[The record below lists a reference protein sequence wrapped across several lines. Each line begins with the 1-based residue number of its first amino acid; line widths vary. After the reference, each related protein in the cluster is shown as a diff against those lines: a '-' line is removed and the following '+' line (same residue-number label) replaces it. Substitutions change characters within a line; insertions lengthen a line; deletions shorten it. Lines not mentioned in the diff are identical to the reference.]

1 MNHITISRLLGASR
15 LATLM
20 LCAIAILAL
29 AGCTKTVSVDLL
41 DKPLPVLSEGEPEVG
56 MVSTVGTNRVQLI
69 SMSDNSNT
77 LGERYADWFKKNGW
91 SQISQSA
98 NVNTASWIL
107 GRDSSQTII
116 DYAAGTGTKIRIT
129 TPDKQ

>member
-1 MNHITISRLLGASR
+1 MTHTTISRLLGAGR

-20 LCAIAILAL
+20 LCAVAILAL
-29 AGCTKTVSVDLL
+29 AGCTKTVSVEML
-41 DKPLPVLSEGEPEVG
+41 DKPLPVLSKDAPEVG
-56 MVSTVGTNRVQLI
+56 VVNTVGKNRVQLI

-77 LGERYADWFKKNGW
+77 LGDRYADWFKKNGW
-91 SQISQSA
+91 SQISQTA

-116 DYAAGTGTKIRIT
+116 DYVAGTGTKIRIT